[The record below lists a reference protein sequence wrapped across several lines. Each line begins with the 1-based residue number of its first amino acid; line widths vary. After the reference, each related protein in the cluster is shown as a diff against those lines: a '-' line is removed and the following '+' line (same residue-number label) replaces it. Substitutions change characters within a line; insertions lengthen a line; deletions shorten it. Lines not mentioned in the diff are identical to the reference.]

1 MPHFKRHIF
10 YYNDSEQDQNHEQ
23 SPIYRTYILK
33 CFTKYPLI
41 NTFNKDICD
50 HYCFFN
56 FTFYFYQEFPCL
68 DHDSY
73 KSKRSKKRFWT
84 RMKMYFN
91 NFWNVV
97 DLVASALY
105 ILADSVNVYL
115 SDDEFTVSRRL
126 YSLSLLVMYLRFFK
140 VFLVHREIGT
150 TLVMIKEMV
159 RFFSN

>member
-1 MPHFKRHIF
+1 
-10 YYNDSEQDQNHEQ
+10 
-23 SPIYRTYILK
+23 
-33 CFTKYPLI
+33 
-41 NTFNKDICD
+41 
-50 HYCFFN
+50 
-56 FTFYFYQEFPCL
+56 
-68 DHDSY
+68 
-73 KSKRSKKRFWT
+73 
-84 RMKMYFN
+84 MKMYFN

-159 RFFSN
+159 SFVFLIDSFVIDVSYEYDHI

>member
-1 MPHFKRHIF
+1 
-10 YYNDSEQDQNHEQ
+10 
-23 SPIYRTYILK
+23 
-33 CFTKYPLI
+33 
-41 NTFNKDICD
+41 
-50 HYCFFN
+50 
-56 FTFYFYQEFPCL
+56 
-68 DHDSY
+68 
-73 KSKRSKKRFWT
+73 
-84 RMKMYFN
+84 MKMYFN

-159 RFFSN
+159 SFFFLIESFVIDVSYEYDHI

>member
-1 MPHFKRHIF
+1 
-10 YYNDSEQDQNHEQ
+10 
-23 SPIYRTYILK
+23 
-33 CFTKYPLI
+33 
-41 NTFNKDICD
+41 
-50 HYCFFN
+50 
-56 FTFYFYQEFPCL
+56 
-68 DHDSY
+68 
-73 KSKRSKKRFWT
+73 
-84 RMKMYFN
+84 MKMYFN

-159 RFFSN
+159 SFFFLIESFVIDVSCEYDHI

>member
-1 MPHFKRHIF
+1 
-10 YYNDSEQDQNHEQ
+10 
-23 SPIYRTYILK
+23 
-33 CFTKYPLI
+33 
-41 NTFNKDICD
+41 
-50 HYCFFN
+50 
-56 FTFYFYQEFPCL
+56 
-68 DHDSY
+68 
-73 KSKRSKKRFWT
+73 
-84 RMKMYFN
+84 MKMYFN

-159 RFFSN
+159 SFGFLIESFVIDVSYEYDHI